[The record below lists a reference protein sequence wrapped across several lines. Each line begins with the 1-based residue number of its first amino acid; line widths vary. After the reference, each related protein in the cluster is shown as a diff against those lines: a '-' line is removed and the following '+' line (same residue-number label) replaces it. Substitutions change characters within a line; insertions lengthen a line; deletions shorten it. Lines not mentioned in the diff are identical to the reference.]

1 MSQRTTRTV
10 ITSTDQFTPVP
21 TAVTHFT
28 SAGRRPDEHA
38 MHAVER
44 PFDVWILFSV
54 LMLLGLGSV
63 MVYSASIGV
72 ADMRFDDPNR
82 FLRTHSLHLAISLGA
97 FVVGMTL
104 NYQVYRRYVYHI
116 LGFSVALMVLVVAGL
131 GETRH
136 FSTRWLKIGPVDF
149 QPSELAKLA
158 FVIYLAYSLEKK
170 LEDMRTL
177 AIGFL
182 PHLLVCVILIFLC
195 LLQPDLGTCLLLGS
209 VLFGMLFIGG
219 TKITYI
225 VGVSLVAVPMVVGYI
240 ARSSNRVGRIMSWL
254 DPWADRLNTGYQTV
268 NALVSLGSG
277 GLTGLGLGNGR
288 QKMGF
293 LTQGWTDFVFA
304 SIGEELGLIG
314 CACVVLL
321 FLMLCWRGFRA
332 AWRAPDRFG
341 RYMAFGIV
349 TLIGI
354 QAAFNMG
361 VAVGLLPTK
370 GLNLP
375 FVSGGGSSLL
385 VSCFGAGILINI
397 SRFAEQPSTWQ
408 PLDPTR
414 RKTRAKK
421 RKKSAHRKPR
431 SKTRR
436 PLQQNPKTLGQNTGG
451 VK

>member
-1 MSQRTTRTV
+1 MSRRTTQTML
-10 ITSTDQFTPVP
+10 TNPSETMSYQ

-28 SAGRRPDEHA
+28 NAGRRPDIHA

-54 LMLLGLGSV
+54 MMLLGLGAV

-72 ADMRFDDPNR
+72 ADMRFGDPSR
-82 FLRTHSLHLAISLGA
+82 FLRTHSLHLAVSLVA
-97 FVVGMTL
+97 FLVGMTL
-104 NYQVYRRYVYHI
+104 NYQVYRRYAYHI
-116 LGFSVALMVLVVAGL
+116 LGFSVFLMVLVVAGL

-136 FSTRWLKIGPVDF
+136 HSTRWLKFGPVDF

-158 FVIYLAYSLEKK
+158 FIIYLAYSLEKK

-182 PHLLVCVILIFLC
+182 PHLLVCTVFIFLC
-195 LLQPDLGTCLLLGS
+195 LMQPDLGTCLLLGG
-209 VLFGMLFIGG
+209 VLFCMLFVGG
-219 TKITYI
+219 TRITYI
-225 VGVSLVAVPMVVGYI
+225 VGVILVAVPLVVGYI
-240 ARSSNRVGRIMSWL
+240 ARSSNRMGRVMSWL
-254 DPWADRLNTGYQTV
+254 DPWADRLATGYQTV

-314 CACVVLL
+314 CACVILL

-341 RYMAFGIV
+341 RYLAFGIV

-354 QAAFNMG
+354 QAAFNMA

-375 FVSGGGSSLL
+375 FVSGGGSSLI
-385 VSCFGAGILINI
+385 VSCFSAGVLINI

-408 PLDPTR
+408 PLDPKR

-421 RKKSAHRKPR
+421 EKPSSHRKQRPKQR
-431 SKTRR
+431 K
-436 PLQQNPKTLGQNTGG
+436 PLQQNPRSLGPGSGG
-451 VK
+451 KK